1 MNVQHRKRTLN
12 DNYDRLKYQ
21 GIVKGSYQ
29 NRLQFNE
36 RKEFKTLLNIVKTNV

>member
-1 MNVQHRKRTLN
+1 MNIQHRKRALN
-12 DNYDRLKYQ
+12 DVYDRLKYQ

-36 RKEFKTLLNIVKTNV
+36 RKEFKTLLNIVKNNV